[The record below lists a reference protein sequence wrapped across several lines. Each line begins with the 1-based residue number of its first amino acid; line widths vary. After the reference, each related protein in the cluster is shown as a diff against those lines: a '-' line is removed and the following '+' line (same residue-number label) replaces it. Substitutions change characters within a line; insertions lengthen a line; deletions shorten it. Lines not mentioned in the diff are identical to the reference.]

1 MNVVIKYEF
10 IKESEDYLAIDVIR
24 APAGTISKIK
34 TNEHRDIVL
43 TLPAMQNVTRF
54 SESNGIETLVII
66 SNPRHV

>member
-10 IKESEDYLAIDVIR
+10 IKESEDYLAIDAIN
-24 APAGTISKIK
+24 ASAGTISKIT

-54 SESNGIETLVII
+54 SESNGIETLVI
-66 SNPRHV
+66 SKQGGV